1 MPINKEVKLASGT
14 VGTCDLCKK
23 PLDTDNTGYVI
34 PPENGWNALCPWCL
48 TAAFIVMEFEA
59 RAIAEQA
66 SKSGSQLVN

>member
-14 VGTCDLCKK
+14 VGTCKK
-23 PLDTDNTGYVI
+23 PLDTGYVI
-34 PPENGWNALCPWCL
+34 PPDHVRENGWNALCPWCL
-48 TAAFIVMEFEA
+48 TAAFIVMELEA